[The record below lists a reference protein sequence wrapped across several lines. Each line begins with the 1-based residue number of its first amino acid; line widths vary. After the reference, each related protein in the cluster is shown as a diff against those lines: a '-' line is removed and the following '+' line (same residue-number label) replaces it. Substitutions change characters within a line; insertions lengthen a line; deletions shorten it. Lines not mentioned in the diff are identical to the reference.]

1 MAGWQ
6 DRAVETSF
14 KPTEGGYIFQCPNP
28 WLFGRTRSYL
38 VNASQKEALAA
49 CLRQRQRVILW
60 LMAVYVLVALGLTSL
75 LQSMSPAPDPSTP
88 GFLAVI
94 ALTMMGMFALAMA
107 PHLYL
112 MRKIRPLLPQLQ
124 PTEEAIT
131 LREQIF
137 GVAAQISN
145 MHLVLG
151 GLGGFLVVAASVKSI
166 VEDLSEGRV
175 GMELYWRAFGLL
187 VGTLL
192 MSYFVYLALL
202 KRRLTRR
209 PK

>member
-1 MAGWQ
+1 
-6 DRAVETSF
+6 
-14 KPTEGGYIFQCPNP
+14 
-28 WLFGRTRSYL
+28 
-38 VNASQKEALAA
+38 
-49 CLRQRQRVILW
+49 
-60 LMAVYVLVALGLTSL
+60 MAVYVLVALGLTSL

-137 GVAAQISN
+137 GRRRAEYRTCIWCSADW
-145 MHLVLG
+145 
-151 GLGGFLVVAASVKSI
+151 AASWS
-166 VEDLSEGRV
+166 SPPASNRSSRTCPRAASAWSCTG
-175 GMELYWRAFGLL
+175 RAFGLL